1 MSFNTYFSRYEV
13 FPQCLVDSVD
23 ANLGMIVAIPCY
35 NEPDILLTLQSLLR
49 CDAPQCTVEIIVVV
63 NYSETADDNTK
74 RFNQQTYTSLKQF
87 AEEQNT
93 SQIKILPI
101 LAADMP
107 KRHAGVGLARKI
119 AMDEAM
125 HRFSVVDNSDGIV
138 ISCDA
143 DTLVERNYFQ
153 AIEQFYAE
161 HPLATVANLYFE
173 HDTSGDFSVEQYNAI
188 AQYELHLRYY
198 VAQLQRISFPYAFQ
212 TVGSCFT
219 VKAKRYCMQGGMNKR
234 QAGEDFYFLQK
245 IAQSEPIHEIR
256 TTCVHPSSRI
266 SDRVPFGTGPVL
278 HKMLDNGNMVFMTF
292 AHEGFAVLGTLFSQ
306 IDLFRTANET
316 QLKSLYSSF
325 DSSLQECV
333 PFEEFKIKIQEIQR
347 NTSTGK
353 QFRKRFFVWFNGFMV
368 FRYLNTVSQS
378 RFPKIPVVEAVAQ
391 FFGKEKGEAREMLC
405 FVRSRN
411 QEPDFV

>member
-13 FPQCLVDSVD
+13 FPQRLEDSVNE
-23 ANLGMIVAIPCY
+23 NLGMIVAIPCY
-35 NEPDILLTLQSLLR
+35 NEPDILLTLHSLLQ
-49 CDAPQCTVEIIVVV
+49 CDAPQCAVEIIVVV
-63 NYSETADDNTK
+63 NYSEAADDNTK
-74 RFNQQTYTSLKQF
+74 QFNQWTYTSLKYF
-87 AEEQNT
+87 AEKNNT

-107 KRHAGVGLARKI
+107 KKHAGVGLARKI

-143 DTLVERNYFQ
+143 DTLVERNYFR
-153 AIEQFYAE
+153 AIEQFYTE
-161 HPLATVANLYFE
+161 HPSSTVANLYFE
-173 HDTSGDFSVEQYNAI
+173 HDTSGDFPAAQYNAI

-198 VAQLQRISFPYAFQ
+198 VAQLQRLSFPYAFQ

-278 HKMLDNGNMVFMTF
+278 QKMLDNGNMVFKTF
-292 AHEGFAVLGTLFSQ
+292 APEGFVVLETLFSQ
-306 IDLFRTANET
+306 IEQFRAANEI
-316 QLKSLYSSF
+316 QLKSLYSCF
-325 DSSLQECV
+325 DSSLQKCV
-333 PFEEFKIKIQEIQR
+333 PMEEFKTKIQEIQR
-347 NTSTGK
+347 NTSTVE
-353 QFRKRFFVWFNGFMV
+353 QFRKRFFAWFNGFMV
-368 FRYLNTVSQS
+368 FRYLNTASQS
-378 RFPKIPVVEAVAQ
+378 RFPKIPVEEAVAN
-391 FFGKEKGEAREMLC
+391 FLGGEKADAREMLKLM
-405 FVRSRN
+405 RSQFSEDRC
-411 QEPDFV
+411 